1 MKIKYLRKAPKG
13 MPGDI
18 AEVPDLQANIL
29 IKLKFAESVDAE
41 TLIELLKNANGTLV
55 VDDFGSLVES
65 LPKDMSLKVDVQELA
80 QDIQPIKPKQKR
92 VSKTK

>member
-18 AEVPDLQANIL
+18 AEVPDLQAKIL
-29 IKLKFAESVDAE
+29 IKLKIAESMDVE
-41 TLIELLKNANGTLV
+41 PSIEFLKNLNGTLV

-80 QDIQPIKPKQKR
+80 QDIQPIKTKQKR
-92 VSKTK
+92 ISKTK

>member
-80 QDIQPIKPKQKR
+80 QDIQPIKPKKKR

>member
-18 AEVPDLQANIL
+18 AEVPDLQAKIL
-29 IKLKFAESVDAE
+29 INLKIAESMDVE
-41 TLIELLKNANGTLV
+41 PSIEFLKNLNGTLV

-80 QDIQPIKPKQKR
+80 QDIQPIKPKKKR